1 MFLYVSHVPGA
12 EANCIPAAKMVPP
25 HIGSSARISSSSA
38 AARLDNL
45 RMKMDVSSPEES
57 SPEENMARRQ
67 GDFLILYQFSKHIPP
82 PKRGLFELSQ
92 LAATTEPLD
101 DPPQLPGQDH
111 ESTIRRTLHPLAR
124 SRLSA
129 ASALHPQ

>member
-1 MFLYVSHVPGA
+1 MFQEPKQIASPQRKCCLHTLDLPPGSA
-12 EANCIPAAKMVPP
+12 PAQPL
-25 HIGSSARISSSSA
+25 
-38 AARLDNL
+38 LDWITSDG
-45 RMKMDVSSPEES
+45 MKMDVSSPEES

-67 GDFLILYQFSKHIPP
+67 GDINPVSILQTHPTAQ
-82 PKRGLFELSQ
+82 RLFELSQ

-129 ASALHPQ
+129 ASALHPR